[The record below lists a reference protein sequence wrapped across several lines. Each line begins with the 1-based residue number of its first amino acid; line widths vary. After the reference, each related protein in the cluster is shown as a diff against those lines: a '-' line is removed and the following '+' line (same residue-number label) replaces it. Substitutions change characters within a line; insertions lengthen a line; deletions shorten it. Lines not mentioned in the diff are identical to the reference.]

1 MILSELQ
8 LAPGKLPGIG
18 PARRADLQRLGVGSV
33 AELLLLAPRDYEDRS
48 TPCSIS
54 QAVQAVQ
61 AVGGAL
67 GASQQG
73 AGEAGTGTVAEGAA
87 RRANI
92 RCTVLAHDYIRT
104 SRGMVLKVL
113 LRDTEGTVA
122 ALLCF
127 GRNFL
132 ANKLPVGSEILLSA
146 VFRFQYGEIQ
156 SSDFEFV
163 AAPPAEPASEP
174 TSRPA
179 ATPTPQAEF
188 FFRIEPI
195 YPLSGGLSQTVL
207 RAAVRSAIE
216 QYAHN
221 LGDELPE
228 ELRVRRGL
236 PTRGAAIKMLHSPAS
251 VAEANEARRRFAYDE
266 LLLFQ
271 LAIGR
276 EVTARPERPP
286 LPPAGRPLPPAGR
299 PLPPAARTDSRAA
312 RLIASLPFDPTADQE
327 KVLQEIRSDAAG
339 TTAMLRLVQGEVGS
353 GKTLVA
359 FLAALDYIDAGRQ
372 VAFLAPTEL
381 LARQHAN
388 NASQL
393 LQPLD
398 VRVELLTGSLPA
410 AEKKRI
416 QQALASGTVDL
427 VIGTHALLSEQ
438 VAFDCLGLVV
448 IDEQHRFGVLQR
460 AALTHKAKAPD
471 LLLMT
476 ATPIPRTLALTLY
489 GELDISSIYSK
500 PAGRLPVKTHLAS
513 SKRADEV
520 YARVRKL
527 IDEGAQAY
535 FVYPLIEATDN
546 GSTLRDAVGMRD
558 YLSTGAFA
566 GVKVGLIHSRMPEAE
581 KIEVMRAFAAGEIR
595 VLVATSVVEV
605 GVDVAEACCIV
616 VEHAERFGLSALH
629 QLRGR
634 VGRGTRPSYAFL
646 IFDEPLTEDAKSRLR
661 TLYEEQDGFAVAE
674 RDLQIRGPGDLSG
687 IRQSGFL
694 GFRFARFP
702 EHEELL
708 KTARLDAREILRHDE
723 GLTQAV
729 HQPLSRALEL
739 FLNQLGGAP

>member
-48 TPCSIS
+48 TPRSIS
-54 QAVQAVQ
+54 GSVSISEA
-61 AVGGAL
+61 GAA
-67 GASQQG
+67 GASGPG
-73 AGEAGTGTVAEGAA
+73 APASGPGAPTA
-87 RRANI
+87 RANT
-92 RCTVLAHDYIRT
+92 RCTIVAHDYIRS

-132 ANKLPVGSEILLSA
+132 ANKLQVGTEILLSA
-146 VFRFQYGEIQ
+146 VFRFQYGEFQ
-156 SSDFEFV
+156 SSEFEFV
-163 AAPPAEPASEP
+163 PAPAPDPEVEPPAAP
-174 TSRPA
+174 A
-179 ATPTPQAEF
+179 AHAR

-195 YPLSGGLSQTVL
+195 YPLSGGLSQAVL
-207 RAAVRSAIE
+207 RAAVRSATE

-236 PTRGAAIKMLHSPAS
+236 ATREAALRMLHSPAS
-251 VAEANEARRRFAYDE
+251 LAEAHEARWRFAYDE

-286 LPPAGRPLPPAGR
+286 LAPADKANG
-299 PLPPAARTDSRAA
+299 RAA
-312 RLIASLPFDPTADQE
+312 RLVATLPFEPTADQE
-327 KVLQEIRSDAAG
+327 TVLQEIRDDAAG
-339 TTAMLRLVQGEVGS
+339 ATAMLRLVQGEVGS

-359 FLAALDYIDAGRQ
+359 FLAGLDYIDAGRQ

-381 LARQHAN
+381 LARQHAQT
-388 NASQL
+388 ATQL
-393 LQPLD
+393 LLPLD

-410 AEKKRI
+410 GEKKRI
-416 QQALASGTVDL
+416 HQALAAGEVDL
-427 VIGTHALLSEQ
+427 VIGTHALLSEH
-438 VAFDCLGLVV
+438 VAFERLGLVV

-460 AALTHKAKAPD
+460 AALTQKSKAPD

-489 GELDISSIYSK
+489 GELDISSIYNK
-500 PAGRLPVKTHLAS
+500 PVGRVPVKTHLAS

-520 YARVRKL
+520 YTRVRAVV
-527 IDEGAQAY
+527 DEGSQAY
-535 FVYPLIEATDN
+535 FVYPLIEAGES
-546 GSTLRDAVGMRD
+546 GSALRDAVGMQD
-558 YLSTGAFA
+558 YLSKGAFA
-566 GVKVGLIHSRMPEAE
+566 GIKVGLIHSRMPEAD
-581 KIEVMRAFAAGEIR
+581 KIEVMRSFAAGETP

-605 GVDVAEACCIV
+605 GVDVPAACCIV
-616 VEHAERFGLSALH
+616 VEHAERFGLTALH

-646 IFDEPLTEDAKSRLR
+646 IYDEPLTDDAKSRLR

-687 IRQSGFL
+687 VRQSGFL

-708 KTARLDAREILRHDE
+708 KTARLDAREILAQDE
-723 GLTQAV
+723 RLTQAV

>member
-18 PARRADLQRLGVGSV
+18 PARRADLQRLGVTSV
-33 AELLLLAPRDYEDRS
+33 AELLLLAPRSYEDRS
-48 TPCSIS
+48 TPRTIA
-54 QAVQAVQ
+54 QAVATGPGV
-61 AVGGAL
+61 
-67 GASQQG
+67 G
-73 AGEAGTGTVAEGAA
+73 AGPAA
-87 RRANI
+87 RANTL
-92 RCTVLAHDYIRT
+92 CTIVAHDYIRT

-132 ANKLPVGSEILLSA
+132 ANKLQVGSEILLSA
-146 VFRFQYGEIQ
+146 VFRFQYGEFQ
-156 SSDFEFV
+156 SSEFEFV
-163 AAPPAEPASEP
+163 PAPPSPASLGAAAAPPAEV
-174 TSRPA
+174 RPEVA
-179 ATPTPQAEF
+179 Q

-236 PTRGAAIKMLHSPAS
+236 ANRVAAIQMLHSPAS
-251 VAEANEARRRFAYDE
+251 LAEANEARQRFAYDE

-271 LAIGR
+271 LAIAR

-286 LPPAGRPLPPAGR
+286 LS
-299 PLPPAARTDSRAA
+299 AADTAQGRAA
-312 RLIASLPFDPTADQE
+312 RLVATLPFKPTADQE
-327 KVLQEIRSDAAG
+327 TVLREIRADAAG
-339 TTAMLRLVQGEVGS
+339 ITAMLRLVQGEVGS

-381 LARQHAN
+381 LARQHAQT
-388 NASQL
+388 AAHL
-393 LQPLD
+393 LLPLG
-398 VRVELLTGSLPA
+398 VRVELLTGSLPTG
-410 AEKKRI
+410 EKKRVYEV
-416 QQALASGTVDL
+416 LASGEIDL

-438 VAFDCLGLVV
+438 VAFSHLGLVV

-460 AALTHKAKAPD
+460 AALTQKSKAPD

-489 GELDISSIYSK
+489 GELDISSIYNK

-520 YARVRKL
+520 YARVRSL
-527 IDEGAQAY
+527 VDEGAQAY
-535 FVYPLIEATDN
+535 FVYPLIESRENVSA
-546 GSTLRDAVGMRD
+546 LRDAVSMQE
-558 YLSTGAFA
+558 YLSGGAFA
-566 GVKVGLIHSRMPEAE
+566 GIKVGLIHSRMPEAD
-581 KIEVMRAFAAGEIR
+581 KLEVMRSFSAGETS

-605 GVDVAEACCIV
+605 GVDVPAACCMV

-646 IFDEPLTEDAKSRLR
+646 IFDEPLTDDAKARLR

-708 KTARLDAREILRHDE
+708 KTARIDAREILARDA
-723 GLTQAV
+723 GLTEIV

-739 FLNQLGGAP
+739 FLHQLGGAP

>member
-48 TPCSIS
+48 TPRSIS
-54 QAVQAVQ
+54 GSVSMSKSAAPGSSVP
-61 AVGGAL
+61 
-67 GASQQG
+67 
-73 AGEAGTGTVAEGAA
+73 GT
-87 RRANI
+87 RANT
-92 RCTVLAHDYIRT
+92 RCTIVAHDYIRT

-132 ANKLPVGSEILLSA
+132 ANKLPIGSEILLSA
-146 VFRFQYGEIQ
+146 VFRFQYGEFQ
-156 SSDFEFV
+156 SSEFEFV
-163 AAPPAEPASEP
+163 PAPAPDPTMEPGAQAEP
-174 TSRPA
+174 TS
-179 ATPTPQAEF
+179 

-195 YPLSGGLSQTVL
+195 YPLSGGLSQAVL

-236 PTRGAAIKMLHSPAS
+236 ATRAAAIGMLHSPTS
-251 VAEANEARRRFAYDE
+251 LAEAHEARQRFAYDE

-276 EVTARPERPP
+276 EVTARPDRPP
-286 LPPAGRPLPPAGR
+286 LAPAD
-299 PLPPAARTDSRAA
+299 RTMGRAA
-312 RLIASLPFDPTADQE
+312 RLVAALPFEPTTDQE
-327 KVLQEIRSDAAG
+327 TVLQEIRDDAAG

-359 FLAALDYIDAGRQ
+359 FLASLDYIDAGRQ

-381 LARQHAN
+381 LARQHAQT
-388 NASQL
+388 AAQL
-393 LQPLD
+393 LLPLD

-410 AEKKRI
+410 GEKKRV
-416 QQALASGTVDL
+416 QQALAAGEVDL
-427 VIGTHALLSEQ
+427 IIGTHALLSEQ
-438 VAFDCLGLVV
+438 VAFDRLGLVV

-460 AALTHKAKAPD
+460 AALTQKSKAPD

-489 GELDISSIYSK
+489 GELDISSIYNK
-500 PAGRLPVKTHLAS
+500 PVGRLPVKTHLAS

-520 YARVRKL
+520 YSRVRAVV
-527 IDEGAQAY
+527 DEGSQAY
-535 FVYPLIEATDN
+535 FVYPLIEAGDN
-546 GSTLRDAVGMRD
+546 GSALRDAVSMQD
-558 YLSTGAFA
+558 YLSKGAFA
-566 GVKVGLIHSRMPEAE
+566 GIKVGLIHSRMAEAD
-581 KIEVMRAFAAGEIR
+581 KIEVMRSFAAGETP

-605 GVDVAEACCIV
+605 GVDVPAACCIV

-646 IFDEPLTEDAKSRLR
+646 IYDEPLTDDAKARLR

-687 IRQSGFL
+687 VRQSGFL

-708 KTARLDAREILRHDE
+708 KTARRDAREILAQDE
-723 GLTQAV
+723 RLTQTV

>member
-54 QAVQAVQ
+54 QAVQA
-61 AVGGAL
+61 ARVGGAR
-67 GASQQG
+67 GASQQDPMETLTG
-73 AGEAGTGTVAEGAA
+73 AVAEGAA
-87 RRANI
+87 RRANT

-132 ANKLPVGSEILLSA
+132 ANKLPVGSDILLSA

-163 AAPPAEPASEP
+163 AAPPAEPTSGSAASAGP
-174 TSRPA
+174 TAVSM
-179 ATPTPQAEF
+179 PTTTSPPQADS

-221 LGDELPE
+221 LSDELPE

-236 PTRGAAIKMLHSPAS
+236 PTRSAAITMLHSPTS

-286 LPPAGRPLPPAGR
+286 LPPADRAQ
-299 PLPPAARTDSRAA
+299 SRAA

-327 KVLQEIRSDAAG
+327 KVLQEIRADTSG

-381 LARQHAN
+381 LARQHAH

-393 LQPLD
+393 LLPLD

-410 AEKKRI
+410 GEKKRV
-416 QQALASGTVDL
+416 QQAVASGTVDL
-427 VIGTHALLSEQ
+427 VIGTHALLSEH

-535 FVYPLIEATDN
+535 FVYPLIEASEN
-546 GSTLRDAVGMRD
+546 GAALRDAVGMRD

-581 KIEVMRAFAAGEIR
+581 KIEVMRAFAAGEIS

-702 EHEELL
+702 EHEALL
-708 KTARLDAREILRHDE
+708 KTARLDAREILLHDE
-723 GLTQAV
+723 ELTQAV